1 MPIAKGGRCTS
12 SLWYVRTWRWN
23 AVRSQGVKEQ
33 EQTSPWYLSF
43 SLISLFYRN
52 VMTRC
57 YYIYYSCGFFPT
69 RFPLRFSFFFIFFL
83 FDAKQ
88 SERGYPPTGTLRDKG
103 ETAPL
108 IKTLFSPFVLCQ
120 TLFYSFDHVSIKSC
134 VGNKRLFF
142 FRDFVDDDHH
152 QMRRRI
158 CHRQCNAIHLSL
170 DDNLVIL

>member
-88 SERGYPPTGTLRDKG
+88 SERGYPPSGTLRDKG

-120 TLFYSFDHVSIKSC
+120 TLLIWSC
-134 VGNKRLFF
+134 VDQELCRKQATLLLSRFCW
-142 FRDFVDDDHH
+142 
-152 QMRRRI
+152 RRSSSNEKKNLPSSV
-158 CHRQCNAIHLSL
+158 QCNSSFSWW
-170 DDNLVIL
+170 